1 MGIDIQQLGN
11 QYGLSETQFKDIKG
25 VYDQLSAEKKA
36 TFSETDFQALL
47 RNQGWQVQFL
57 YGNKDLPVLSPP
69 GITGTFSLDKLD
81 LTGGGMASPGAAI
94 LALLTKDAAEQRRVN
109 KELIYQ
115 QSEEIVADIKS
126 QAKDIRSKAIV
137 QLVIGVCAG
146 ALSIAGGAI
155 SSCKAGSALSSYKA
169 GTIDS
174 AQLST
179 MGTQIQAQQG
189 AWSAGGGLMNTASQF
204 AGSMYDAAMKETD
217 AEIEKTRSAMD
228 SLKAF
233 NDSLTE
239 LIQKSQNTFSE
250 IQANMNQTRAKI
262 LG

>member
-1 MGIDIQQLGN
+1 
-11 QYGLSETQFKDIKG
+11 
-25 VYDQLSAEKKA
+25 VY
-36 TFSETDFQALL
+36 
-47 RNQGWQVQFL
+47 FL
-57 YGNKDLPVLSPP
+57 YGNKDLPVLSAPKM
-69 GITGTFSLDKLD
+69 TGTFSLDKLD

-94 LALLTKDAAEQRRVN
+94 LALLTKDAADQRRIN

-115 QSEEIVADIKS
+115 QSSEIVADIKS
-126 QAKDIRSKAIV
+126 QAKDIRTKAII

-155 SSCKAGSALSSYKA
+155 SSFKAGSALKAFNA
-169 GTIDS
+169 GTINAS
-174 AQLST
+174 QLST
-179 MGTQIQAQQG
+179 IGTQVQAQQG

-217 AEIEKTRSAMD
+217 ARIEQTRSAMD

-239 LIQKSQNTFSE
+239 LIQKSQTTFSE